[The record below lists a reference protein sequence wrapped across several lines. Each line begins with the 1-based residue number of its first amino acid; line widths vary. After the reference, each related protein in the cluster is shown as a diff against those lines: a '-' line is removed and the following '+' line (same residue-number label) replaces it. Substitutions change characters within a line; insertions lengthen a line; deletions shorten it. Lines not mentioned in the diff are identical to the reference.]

1 MVDVFTPQKRSAVM
15 SRIQGKHTKPELVVR
30 RLLHGMGYRFRLH
43 RRDLP
48 GTPDILLPGRR
59 TAIFVHG
66 CFWHSHEGCRLASKP
81 HSNQAY
87 WSGKLDRNR
96 RRDQASQ
103 AALVDAGFDVLTV
116 WECEVKNKE
125 AAREALIS
133 FFASVPLPGVDRR
146 AILALARSRCSLG
159 G

>member
-1 MVDVFTPQKRSAVM
+1 M
-15 SRIQGKHTKPELVVR
+15 SRIRAKDTRPELIVR
-30 RLLHGMGYRFRLH
+30 GMVHALGRRFRLH
-43 RRDLP
+43 AADLA
-48 GTPDILLPGRR
+48 GKPDLVNRKGRW
-59 TAIFVHG
+59 AIFVHG